1 MDKPIIC
8 PTLIGR
14 DQELAALRH
23 LLKHTSSG
31 QSQMLL
37 LSGEA
42 GIGKSRLVAELKIS
56 ATDQGFHVLEGKCFP
71 TDLTSPYAPLR
82 DLLRSCFASL
92 SPASIVAAA
101 GPFAR
106 TLSSLLP
113 EHVSLLPEMASL
125 PPLLELSPEQEQR
138 RLFATLIDF
147 FIRQT
152 EQRPL
157 LLIVEDVHWSD
168 DSSLEFLHTLAR
180 QMAGR
185 PLLLLCTYRRDDV
198 HPQLSRWLAQLDRER
213 LNQEMTLAQLTRSE
227 TEAMLRAIFAEL
239 QMISGELL
247 ETLWTL
253 TDGNPF
259 FVEEVLRSGLSSG
272 GITFT
277 EGGWVHLL
285 PAAARQVAI
294 PRSVQDAVQ
303 QRVSHLSSQAQQLLT
318 LAAVAGRRFDVRVLQ
333 HLLHCTDEEL
343 LLLLKEVMAAQLV
356 VEESADQFSFRHALT
371 RQAIYTGLLVRERR
385 VVHRRLADTLER
397 LFTSPAA
404 LDAHLA
410 DLAYHCFQGEDWEKA
425 RGYGQRAGEKA
436 LTLFALRAAVEQLS
450 WAIQAASHLSESP
463 PPSLHRARGQAYELL
478 GEFERARAD
487 YEQVL
492 HFSQEA
498 HDGQMEWQ
506 GLSDLGF
513 LWASRDYTQAG
524 QFFRRALELA
534 QALSEPRLQAMSLNR
549 LGNWLVNIGQSTEGL
564 QIHQQALQLFERQQD
579 KEGMAETF
587 DLLGMANALSG
598 ETVTAASQWGQAIEL
613 FRATG
618 DTRSL
623 VSALTSR
630 AWVSCPWMGT
640 TYSSLRTRDECVQ
653 DGEEALRLA
662 RQGDLL
668 VALAYA
674 RLVTCAVTASFGE
687 FGSALAHGHEAL
699 KLAREIGHQQWLV
712 GASVCLGGTYVLMLE
727 PTFALKIL
735 EPALPLASELGS
747 PFWSFQIAYSLAQA
761 YLLTHDPLRAEAALA
776 AVLPREQRSRNLYER
791 WVRSTWCELALA
803 QGQPDQALQIAEELL
818 ETVPGASTV
827 VGEQPIPWLLSLQ
840 GEALLA
846 LGHTGEAV
854 QALEKAKSG
863 ALERQERSRLWYI
876 HGLLARA
883 YQQERQEEQA
893 RREVIA
899 ARNSI
904 GALAATIDESA
915 LREQFT
921 HTAHTTLWPREKLL
935 STRHLEAEQ
944 FGGLTEREREV
955 AALLAQG
962 KSNREIGALLVVHY
976 RTIETHVSNIL
987 SKLGLTSR
995 AQIALWAREKGLG
1008 H

>member
-1 MDKPIIC
+1 M
-8 PTLIGR
+8 LIGR
-14 DQELAALRH
+14 DPQLAILRH

-42 GIGKSRLVAELKIS
+42 GIGKSRLVAELKIF
-56 ATDQGFHVLEGKCFP
+56 ATAQGFHVLEGKCFP

-92 SPASIVAAA
+92 SPASIVAAV

-106 TLSSLLP
+106 ALSPLLP
-113 EHVSLLPEMASL
+113 ERVSLLPELASL

-138 RLFATLIDF
+138 RLFATLADF
-147 FIRQT
+147 FTRQT

-168 DSSLEFLHTLAR
+168 DSSLECLHTLAR
-180 QMAGR
+180 QMTSR

-198 HPQLSRWLAQLDRER
+198 HPQLSHWLAQLDRER
-213 LNQEMTLAQLTRSE
+213 LSQEVTLARLTRSE
-227 TEAMLRAIFAEL
+227 TEAMLRAIFAEQ
-239 QMISGELL
+239 QMISGELI
-247 ETLWTL
+247 EILWTL

-259 FVEEVLRSGLSSG
+259 FLEEVLRSGLSSG

-277 EGGWVHLL
+277 EGGWVHFL
-285 PAAARQVAI
+285 PAAVRQMAI

-303 QRVSHLSSQAQQLLT
+303 QRARHLSSRARQLLT

-333 HLLHCTDEEL
+333 HLLHCTDSQL
-343 LLLLKEVMAAQLV
+343 LSLLKEVVAAQLV

-371 RQAIYTGLLVRERR
+371 RQAIYAGLLARERR
-385 VVHRRLADTLER
+385 AVHRRLADSLEQ
-397 LFTSPAA
+397 LFASPAA

-425 RGYGQRAGEKA
+425 LEYGQRAGEKA
-436 LTLFALRAAVEQLS
+436 LTLFAPRAAVEQLS
-450 WAIQAASHLSESP
+450 WAVQAASHLSEP
-463 PPSLHRARGQAYELL
+463 PPASLYRARGQAHELL
-478 GEFERARAD
+478 GEFERARVD
-487 YEQVL
+487 YEQAL

-524 QFFRRALELA
+524 QLFRRALELA
-534 QALSEPRLQAMSLNR
+534 QALSDPRLQAMSLNR
-549 LGNWLVNIGQSTEGL
+549 LGNWLVNTGQSAEGL

-587 DLLGMANALSG
+587 DLLGMANALYG
-598 ETVTAASQWGQAIEL
+598 ETVTATSQWGQAIEL
-613 FRATG
+613 FRAAG

-623 VSALTSR
+623 VSVLSSR
-630 AWVSCPWMGT
+630 AWVSCPWMNT
-640 TYSSLRTRDECVQ
+640 TYSALRTRDECVQ
-653 DGEEALRLA
+653 DAEEALRLA

-668 VALAYA
+668 AALAYA
-674 RLVTCAVTASFGE
+674 EFITGAVLASFGE
-687 FGSALAHGHEAL
+687 FGTALSHGHEAL
-699 KLAREIGHQQWLV
+699 RLAREIGHQQWLV
-712 GASVCLGGTYVLMLE
+712 GASTCLGGTYVLMLE
-727 PTFALKIL
+727 PTFALNVL
-735 EPALPLASELGS
+735 ESALPLARELGS
-747 PFWSFQIAYSLAQA
+747 PFWVFQIAYSLAQA
-761 YLLTHDPLRAEAALA
+761 YLLTHDPSRAEAALA
-776 AVLPREQRSRNLYER
+776 AVLPREQRARNIYER
-791 WVRSTWCELALA
+791 WVRSTWGELALA
-803 QGQPDQALQIAEELL
+803 QGHPDQALQIAEELL
-818 ETVPGASTV
+818 ETVPGAATV
-827 VGEQPIPWLLSLQ
+827 AGGQPISWPLRLQ

-846 LGHTGEAV
+846 LGQVNEAV
-854 QALEKAKSG
+854 QVLEEAKRG

-883 YQQERQEEQA
+883 YQQARQKEQA

-899 ARNSI
+899 ARNAIAS
-904 GALAATIDESA
+904 LAATIDEPA

-921 HTAHTTLWPREKLL
+921 HTAHTTLWPQEKLL
-935 STRHLEAEQ
+935 PTRYLEAEQ

-962 KSNREIGALLVVHY
+962 KSNREIGDLLVVHY

-987 SKLGLTSR
+987 SKLGFTSR

-1008 H
+1008 N